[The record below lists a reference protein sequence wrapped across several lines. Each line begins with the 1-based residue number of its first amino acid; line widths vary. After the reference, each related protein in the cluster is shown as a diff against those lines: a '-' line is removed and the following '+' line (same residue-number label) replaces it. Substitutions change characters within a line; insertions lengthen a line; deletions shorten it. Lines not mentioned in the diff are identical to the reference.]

1 MKKIILL
8 LLISFSIKSFAN
20 ENVLTIGDENVSLKE
35 FENIFFKNNDLES
48 FTKEYLDEYM
58 ELFINFKLK
67 VKEAESLGMDTLST
81 FVNELE
87 GYRKQLSKPY
97 LKDKEFEES
106 LLIEAYERTKYDLNV
121 SHILIKELKMK
132 LLIKLTILEI
142 KF

>member
-1 MKKIILL
+1 
-8 LLISFSIKSFAN
+8 
-20 ENVLTIGDENVSLKE
+20 
-35 FENIFFKNNDLES
+35 
-48 FTKEYLDEYM
+48 M

-106 LLIEAYERTKYDLNV
+106 LLNEAYERTKYDLNV
-121 SHILIKELKMK
+121 SHIL
-132 LLIKLTILEI
+132 
-142 KF
+142 

>member
-8 LLISFSIKSFAN
+8 LLISFSFKSFAS

-97 LKDKEFEES
+97 LKDK
-106 LLIEAYERTKYDLNV
+106 
-121 SHILIKELKMK
+121 
-132 LLIKLTILEI
+132 
-142 KF
+142 

>member
-8 LLISFSIKSFAN
+8 LLISFSFKSFAS

-87 GYRKQLSKPY
+87 GYRKQLS
-97 LKDKEFEES
+97 LS
-106 LLIEAYERTKYDLNV
+106 LI
-121 SHILIKELKMK
+121 HI
-132 LLIKLTILEI
+132 
-142 KF
+142 

>member
-67 VKEAESLGMDTLST
+67 VKDSESLGMDT
-81 FVNELE
+81 
-87 GYRKQLSKPY
+87 
-97 LKDKEFEES
+97 
-106 LLIEAYERTKYDLNV
+106 
-121 SHILIKELKMK
+121 
-132 LLIKLTILEI
+132 
-142 KF
+142 

>member
-8 LLISFSIKSFAN
+8 LLISFSFKSFAN
-20 ENVLTIGDENVSLKE
+20 ENILTIGDENVSLKE

-106 LLIEAYERTKYDLNV
+106 LLNEAYERTKYDLNV
-121 SHILIKELKMK
+121 SPY
-132 LLIKLTILEI
+132 
-142 KF
+142 

>member
-8 LLISFSIKSFAN
+8 ILISFSIKSFAN

-67 VKEAESLGMDTLST
+67 VKEASDENCQECHLAFPRSITCK
-81 FVNELE
+81 F
-87 GYRKQLSKPY
+87 
-97 LKDKEFEES
+97 
-106 LLIEAYERTKYDLNV
+106 IIHDLHMHHNP
-121 SHILIKELKMK
+121 
-132 LLIKLTILEI
+132 
-142 KF
+142 

>member
-106 LLIEAYERTKYDLNV
+106 LLKEAYERTKYDLNV
-121 SHILIKELKMK
+121 SHILIAKKS
-132 LLIKLTILEI
+132 
-142 KF
+142 FDW